1 MYTPPEFAETDEV
14 VLYAAMQRYSF
25 ATIVSAAGGL
35 PLATLAP
42 VVVGRV
48 GTDRWTVWSHMARA
62 NPQWRSFADVDEVL
76 VIFRGPDAYIS
87 PAWYTDSPN
96 VPTWNY
102 VVVHAYCRVRLLV
115 AGDPQIHWILEQT
128 VSQYEARFERPWRLD
143 VPDEYF
149 DRLVQGV
156 QGFEL
161 EVRRLEG
168 KSKLSQNQAPENR
181 LGVIAGLEPQSD
193 TGAQEIARLMR
204 ER

>member
-1 MYTPPEFAETDEV
+1 
-14 VLYAAMQRYSF
+14 
-25 ATIVSAAGGL
+25 
-35 PLATLAP
+35 
-42 VVVGRV
+42 
-48 GTDRWTVWSHMARA
+48 MARP
-62 NPQWRSFADVDEVL
+62 NPQWRSFGDVDEVL

-128 VSQYEARFERPWRLD
+128 VSQYEARFERPWR
-143 VPDEYF
+143 
-149 DRLVQGV
+149 
-156 QGFEL
+156 
-161 EVRRLEG
+161 
-168 KSKLSQNQAPENR
+168 PENR